1 LEVFFGLESEGVKL
15 MKKHLSEMTL
25 EELWELFPIFL
36 TEHQLCWDSWY
47 HEELCNLQQLLPARE
62 IVRISHIGSTAVKL
76 IWAKPIVDI
85 LVETT
90 PDSDWE
96 AVKNKLLQ
104 GGYLCMLE
112 NNRQISLNKGYTEN
126 GFAEKVYHLHLRR
139 EGDND
144 ELYFRDYLL
153 DHLQA
158 AKAYEELKLNLWKK
172 YEHNRDA
179 YTESKTDFIQKYT
192 QEARKLYGRRYDQN
206 PRMERGNGL
215 K

>member
-1 LEVFFGLESEGVKL
+1 VKFSPALIRFLAPFEILPFSETAAAVYGGIRSGLEKSGQIIGPYDL
-15 MKKHLSEMTL
+15 L
-25 EELWELFPIFL
+25 I
-36 TEHQLCWDSWY
+36 
-47 HEELCNLQQLLPARE
+47 LQQLLPAKE

-76 IWAKPIVDI
+76 IRAKPIVDI

-96 AVKNKLLQ
+96 AVKDKLLQ

-112 NNRQISLNKGYTEN
+112 NSRQISFNKGYTEN

-179 YTESKTDFIQKYT
+179 YTQSKTGFIRKYT
-192 QEARKLYGRRYDQN
+192 QEARQLYGRRYDQN
-206 PRMERGNGL
+206 PIMERSNGIE
-215 K
+215 

>member
-1 LEVFFGLESEGVKL
+1 

-47 HEELCNLQQLLPARE
+47 HEELCNLQQLLPARD

-192 QEARKLYGRRYDQN
+192 REARKLYGRRYDQN

>member
-192 QEARKLYGRRYDQN
+192 QEARKLYGRRYDQSFA
-206 PRMERGNGL
+206 

>member
-1 LEVFFGLESEGVKL
+1 

-36 TEHQLCWDSWY
+36 TEHQLCWDAWY
-47 HEELCNLQQLLPARE
+47 HEELSNLQQLLPAKE

-76 IWAKPIVDI
+76 IRAKPIVDI

-96 AVKNKLLQ
+96 AVKDKLLQ

-112 NNRQISLNKGYTEN
+112 NSRQISFNKGYTEN

-179 YTESKTDFIQKYT
+179 YTQSKTDFIRKYT
-192 QEARKLYGRRYDQN
+192 REARKLYGRRYDQN
-206 PRMERGNGL
+206 PIMERGNGIE
-215 K
+215 

>member
-1 LEVFFGLESEGVKL
+1 

-36 TEHQLCWDSWY
+36 TEHQLCWDAWY
-47 HEELCNLQQLLPARE
+47 HEELCNLQQLLPAKE
-62 IVRISHIGSTAVKL
+62 IVRISHIGSTAVKT

-85 LVETT
+85 IVETT
-90 PDSDWE
+90 PDSDWA

-104 GGYLCMLE
+104 SGYLCMSE
-112 NNRQISLNKGYTEN
+112 NSRRISFNKGYTEN

-179 YTESKTDFIQKYT
+179 YTESKTDFIRKYT

-206 PRMERGNGL
+206 SMMEKGNGIE
-215 K
+215 

>member
-36 TEHQLCWDSWY
+36 TEHQLCWDAWY

-112 NNRQISLNKGYTEN
+112 NSRQISLNKGYTEN

-172 YEHNRDA
+172 YPHNRDA
-179 YTESKTDFIQKYT
+179 YTQSKTDFIRKYT
-192 QEARKLYGRRYDQN
+192 QEARKLYGRRYDQSFA
-206 PRMERGNGL
+206 